1 MTENIE
7 GILEKSARKGTRR
20 KNSFKDAIDAL
31 VTSYPFKVSYS
42 DVLAVLDV
50 PLESHSSLLKILNED

>member
-20 KNSFKDAIDAL
+20 KNSFKNAIDVLAA
-31 VTSYPFKVSYS
+31 SYPFKVSYS
-42 DVLAVLDV
+42 EMFWLY
-50 PLESHSSLLKILNED
+50 